1 MILKNFIR
9 GFAVLALVSGAAA
22 QDAPLSYQ
30 AAPAVYTL
38 LGEDANFRVIL
49 ATWQPGQK
57 DVQHSHSASAAY
69 RLTDC
74 SSRIFGADGKVLN
87 EGSVKAG
94 TMILQDKISSH
105 SLENIGTADCKVL
118 LVERK

>member
-1 MILKNFIR
+1 MFLNKFTGAIAL
-9 GFAVLALVSGAAA
+9 LALSSIAAA
-22 QDAPLSYQ
+22 QEAALSYL
-30 AAPAVYTL
+30 ASPAVYTL

-57 DVQHSHSASAAY
+57 DVQHSHSAAVAY

-74 SSRIFGADGKVLN
+74 TSRFFGADGKVLG
-87 EGSVKAG
+87 EGSAKAG
-94 TMILQDKISSH
+94 TTSLQGMIGSH
-105 SLENIGTADCKVL
+105 SLQNTGTAECKVL